1 MNSRDRVIS
10 AINHK
15 EPDRIPFDLGS
26 SMMTGIHR
34 NAYLRWKKLLGLEV
48 EKSIRYFE
56 PSMQIVYITEE
67 FKDRLKIDTSPA
79 LPAWPEKFPLE
90 MHEEPDSYSYFD
102 EWGYGLKMP
111 KSDPLY
117 YSLYFHP
124 LKKAT
129 TQQELKAHPFPDP
142 KDKTRL
148 APIEEEIRKAES
160 ANRAIVLNNVCAG
173 TMEVASWLR
182 GFDQFLIDLAL
193 QPEIAE
199 YLLDKV
205 MEFKLGYWELV
216 LRKYGDRID
225 VVVESDDI
233 GTQTSLL
240 ISPIMYRKYIKPRH
254 KRILDFIHSHTNAKV
269 FFHSCGAIR
278 PIIPDLIEI
287 GVDILNPVQFNL
299 PGMGPQALKQ
309 EFGNDLVFW
318 GGGVETQTVL
328 SRGTPDQIKDDVRRQ
343 MDILGRDGGFVFA
356 TVHNIQAE
364 VSEINL
370 NAIWETVMGFGSN

>member
-1 MNSRDRVIS
+1 MNSRERVLS

-34 NAYLRWKKLLGLEV
+34 DAYSRWKKYLGQSV
-48 EKSIRYFE
+48 EDSIRYFE
-56 PSMQIVYITEE
+56 PSMQIVYITED
-67 FKDRLKIDTSPA
+67 FKDRLGIDTSPA
-79 LPAWPEKFPLE
+79 LPAWPENFPLDI
-90 MHEEPDSYSYFD
+90 HEETDSYSYID

-111 KSDPLY
+111 KSDLLY
-117 YSLYFHP
+117 YSLDFHP

-129 TQQELKAHPFPDP
+129 TLQELIAHPIPDP

-148 APIEEEIRKAES
+148 DPIEEEIRKAEF

-182 GFDQFLIDLAL
+182 SIDQFLMDLAL
-193 QPEIAE
+193 QPEMAE
-199 YLLDKV
+199 YLLDQV
-205 MEFKLGYWELV
+205 MEFKLGYWEMV
-216 LRKYGDRID
+216 LDRFGDRID

-240 ISPIMYRKYIKPRH
+240 ISPKMYRKFIKPRH
-254 KRILDFIHSHTNAKV
+254 KLILDFIHAHTSAKV

-299 PGMGPQALKQ
+299 PGMEPQDLKR
-309 EFGNDLVFW
+309 EFGKDLVFW
-318 GGGVETQTVL
+318 GGGVETQSIL
-328 SRGTPDQIKDDVRRQ
+328 SRGTPNQIKDDICRQ
-343 MDILGRDGGFVFA
+343 KDILGRDGGFVFA

-364 VSEINL
+364 VPVKNL
-370 NAIWETVMGFGSN
+370 ITMWEMVMGFSKN